1 MLGPNH
7 RLHRWNCWRPTQ
19 PTRGAPRRVSGSL
32 RSWRVPHGSAP
43 LCLVDP
49 SCRGSATLGGDGA
62 DGPTRRRR
70 GADRAR
76 CPRPRIPKRAAPGGS
91 SQTLGGDRIPT
102 ALGGG
107 CPWAVS
113 RRTAVP
119 RGGPSGAGPNRRAL
133 RDARPDRRLAGG
145 AEAARTRARGAV
157 TATVDPAGPSRESA
171 PPGAGPVD
179 PGTAAVRRGEGLG
192 SCPRSLSGASSD
204 GQRPRRDA
212 STTGRRG
219 ALSLDPGAAGCSAV
233 VNAVRLD
240 PASVMASLTELSS
253 HARSWHAT
261 TQDSGIRTRYPA
273 RAPNTTA
280 RQQ

>member
-133 RDARPDRRLAGG
+133 RDARQDRRLAGG

-157 TATVDPAGPSRESA
+157 TATVDPAGKA
-171 PPGAGPVD
+171 PRRGRVPLIQVPPRFVGERGSDRARGRYRVRRPTVNDRGETRARPGAGE
-179 PGTAAVRRGEGLG
+179 R
-192 SCPRSLSGASSD
+192 CRSTQGRQDA
-204 GQRPRRDA
+204 QR
-212 STTGRRG
+212 
-219 ALSLDPGAAGCSAV
+219 
-233 VNAVRLD
+233 
-240 PASVMASLTELSS
+240 
-253 HARSWHAT
+253 W
-261 TQDSGIRTRYPA
+261 
-273 RAPNTTA
+273 
-280 RQQ
+280 